1 MVDLVPRIAMRIH
14 AKHAPLLAARS
25 APRNR
30 RTTPVTLDL
39 VDHVMSVPR
48 CIDRHVFRHTFRT
61 ATRWRT
67 RLVSLRSIQQYSNQP
82 PSGMVRIAGPAR
94 FVKERFTTATDAPS
108 AGGRDADKRAAV
120 RAIGPLASLGE
131 QRWVSCIGGR
141 SNVMHLSKR
150 IESLRYANF
159 VWEMNAASSRIRFRS
174 STRDFVAVGQRRRRA
189 G

>member
-1 MVDLVPRIAMRIH
+1 
-14 AKHAPLLAARS
+14 
-25 APRNR
+25 
-30 RTTPVTLDL
+30 
-39 VDHVMSVPR
+39 
-48 CIDRHVFRHTFRT
+48 
-61 ATRWRT
+61 
-67 RLVSLRSIQQYSNQP
+67 
-82 PSGMVRIAGPAR
+82 MVRIAGPAR

-120 RAIGPLASLGE
+120 RAVGPLASFGK

-141 SNVMHLSKR
+141 SNVTRLSKR

-159 VWEMNAASSRIRFRS
+159 VWEMNAAPSRIRFRS